1 MDSIEVCRL
10 MSSNGHTL
18 SMPATGRGR
27 GDYGGRGGFGGGGG
41 GPEMP
46 QELRPFDISRLRKIL
61 QQAKFKLT
69 HRPCSKIFSIKSI
82 TAKSADEITFTLS
95 GRDGAPDE
103 KTNLAAYYK
112 KVYGK
117 DLRYPRLPCV
127 VYGASNFVP
136 MEFVALEPFNQLG
149 PQKLSS
155 DQVSRAVSNAST
167 SYSSTIHTDCRHDQ
181 DRRPAT

>member
-1 MDSIEVCRL
+1 
-10 MSSNGHTL
+10 
-18 SMPATGRGR
+18 
-27 GDYGGRGGFGGGGG
+27 
-41 GPEMP
+41 MP

-61 QQAKFKLT
+61 SQCKFKLT
-69 HRPCSKIFSIKSI
+69 HRPCSKTFSIKSI

-103 KTNLAAYYK
+103 KTSLAAYYK

-127 VYGASNFVP
+127 VYGQNNFVP

-149 PQKLSS
+149 PTKMSS
-155 DQVSRAVSNAST
+155 DQVSGTSNCPRP
-167 SYSSTIHTDCRHDQ
+167 HTHLRS
-181 DRRPAT
+181 RRLQT

>member
-1 MDSIEVCRL
+1 
-10 MSSNGHTL
+10 
-18 SMPATGRGR
+18 
-27 GDYGGRGGFGGGGG
+27 
-41 GPEMP
+41 MP

-61 QQAKFKLT
+61 SQCKFKLT
-69 HRPCSKIFSIKSI
+69 HRPCSKTFSIKSI

-103 KTNLAAYYK
+103 KTSLAAYYK

-127 VYGASNFVP
+127 VYGQNNFVP

-149 PQKLSS
+149 PTKMSS
-155 DQVSRAVSNAST
+155 DQVSDTLNHVDAR
-167 SYSSTIHTDCRHDQ
+167 SSTVHADCRHDQ
-181 DRRPAT
+181 NCGPATSRSSYPK